1 MPLGDGEE
9 ETRLDLVVGGLVER
23 LGGLVVAIGR
33 PHGLEPDDEARAWH
47 EAAIASCREL
57 DVPLLATYLATD
69 RAVVEM
75 PVWDGL
81 AIAG

>member
-1 MPLGDGEE
+1 MS
-9 ETRLDLVVGGLVER
+9 T
-23 LGGLVVAIGR
+23 
-33 PHGLEPDDEARAWH
+33 HGLEPDDEARAWH